1 LKDYRRKE
9 GRKGSEKIRIKQTRL
24 SSYLWEN
31 EKLNPDKLGRIN
43 VLSLFDGISC
53 GKVAIENLGIE
64 IDNYYTSEIDK
75 YAIAISDYNFKNNIK
90 LGDINN
96 WKNWDINWADID
108 LVLAGFPCQSWSAN
122 GNLLGIEDVK
132 GQLVYPMLKIIDKIR
147 LLNPDVK
154 IILENVKMKS
164 QFQDFLTDLIGVKPI
179 LINSSLVS
187 AQNRERLYWSNVS
200 NIEIPQDEGIFFK
213 DIMEISPSVIKGG
226 KLKEYHKNKEGKLT
240 VRGLCHIGT
249 ADING
254 MDSIK
259 RVYHPSGKCPT
270 LQTSTGGNRE
280 PKFSIDDTTW
290 RKITPIE
297 AERLQT
303 LNDDY
308 TRYGIINGHRVN
320 ISNTQRY
327 QTTGN
332 GWTVK
337 IIQAFL
343 EAWIRECHRT

>member
-1 LKDYRRKE
+1 MKDYRRKE

-31 EKLNPDKLGRIN
+31 EKLSPDKLGRIN

-147 LLNPDVK
+147 LLRIVRDC
-154 IILENVKMKS
+154 
-164 QFQDFLTDLIGVKPI
+164 IG
-179 LINSSLVS
+179 
-187 AQNRERLYWSNVS
+187 A
-200 NIEIPQDEGIFFK
+200 
-213 DIMEISPSVIKGG
+213 M
-226 KLKEYHKNKEGKLT
+226 
-240 VRGLCHIGT
+240 
-249 ADING
+249 
-254 MDSIK
+254 
-259 RVYHPSGKCPT
+259 CPT
-270 LQTSTGGNRE
+270 
-280 PKFSIDDTTW
+280 
-290 RKITPIE
+290 
-297 AERLQT
+297 
-303 LNDDY
+303 
-308 TRYGIINGHRVN
+308 
-320 ISNTQRY
+320 
-327 QTTGN
+327 
-332 GWTVK
+332 
-337 IIQAFL
+337 
-343 EAWIRECHRT
+343 